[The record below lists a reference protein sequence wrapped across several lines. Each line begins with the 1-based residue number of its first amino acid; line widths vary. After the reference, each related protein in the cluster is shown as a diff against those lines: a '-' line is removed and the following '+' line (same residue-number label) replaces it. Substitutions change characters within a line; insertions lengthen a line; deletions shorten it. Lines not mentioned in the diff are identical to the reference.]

1 MTKLSA
7 WLWNTKINSIPHW
20 EVSETNYLSVVRQLE
35 RERETSLDGQCW
47 NKGQVFQKQVTITH
61 WKVVFKKSE

>member
-1 MTKLSA
+1 MALSEAALKELTMTKLSA

-35 RERETSLDGQCW
+35 RERP
-47 NKGQVFQKQVTITH
+47 V
-61 WKVVFKKSE
+61 